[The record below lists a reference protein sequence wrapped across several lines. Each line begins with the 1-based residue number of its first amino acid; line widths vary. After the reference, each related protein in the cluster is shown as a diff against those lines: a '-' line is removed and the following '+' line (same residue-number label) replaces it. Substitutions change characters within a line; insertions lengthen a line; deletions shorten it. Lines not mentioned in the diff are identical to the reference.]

1 MELKEGMYIRFEGMI
16 NKILEL
22 DEDYIVFDVNWY
34 DHWADEISRMKI
46 DEFIKEYKPVF
57 KDNII
62 DLIEVGDYVNGR
74 CVGRSVHN
82 GFIKLE
88 VYSYDDYGDD
98 YLLVNEDIKSIVTKE
113 QFENMSY
120 KVGE

>member
-46 DEFIKEYKPVF
+46 DEFIKEYK
-57 KDNII
+57 II
-62 DLIEVGDYVNGR
+62 QKQNFV
-74 CVGRSVHN
+74 
-82 GFIKLE
+82 
-88 VYSYDDYGDD
+88 
-98 YLLVNEDIKSIVTKE
+98 
-113 QFENMSY
+113 
-120 KVGE
+120 